1 MRARGVP
8 QVLYWSED
16 PVAVIAAQFASTFF
30 TALSIPGTT
39 VIEAY
44 TLSLYSTQA
53 HCGAKVEG
61 SLVVPAMPDLLSGP
75 EGHEEG
81 PELQLPDNTSVPALQ
96 LTGVDVSQGLAAAVP
111 GEWCRMQQKG
121 CGCRQVVCTAEEG
134 PACGCCSRQPTCS
147 GCGSQG

>member
-1 MRARGVP
+1 M
-8 QVLYWSED
+8 
-16 PVAVIAAQFASTFF
+16 AVIAAQFASTFF